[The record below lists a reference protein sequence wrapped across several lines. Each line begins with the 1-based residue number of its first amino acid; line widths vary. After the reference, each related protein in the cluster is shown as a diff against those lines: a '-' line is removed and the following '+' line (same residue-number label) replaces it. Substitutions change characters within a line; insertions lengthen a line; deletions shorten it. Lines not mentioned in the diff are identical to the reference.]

1 MKYYGQIG
9 FADTVET
16 VPGVW
21 SNQIF
26 ERNYYGDLIRNTR
39 RLSSS
44 DKVNDDINISNEFSI
59 LADPYANENFSK
71 MKYLTY
77 MNAKWKI
84 TDIRVE
90 FPRLILTVGGLY
102 NEQ

>member
-26 ERNYYGDLIRNTR
+26 ERNYYGDLVRNTR

-59 LADPYANENFSK
+59 LADPYANENFFK
-71 MKYLTY
+71 MKYITY
-77 MNAKWKI
+77 MGSKWKI
-84 TDIRVE
+84 TDVRVE
-90 FPRLILTVGGLY
+90 YPRLILTVGGLY

>member
-26 ERNYYGDLIRNTR
+26 ERNYYGDLVRNTR

-71 MKYLTY
+71 MKYLT
-77 MNAKWKI
+77 I
-84 TDIRVE
+84 
-90 FPRLILTVGGLY
+90 
-102 NEQ
+102 

>member
-26 ERNYYGDLIRNTR
+26 ERNYYGDLVRNTR

-59 LADPYANENFSK
+59 LADPYTNENFFK
-71 MKYLTY
+71 MKYITY
-77 MNAKWKI
+77 MGSKWKI
-84 TDIRVE
+84 TDVRVE

>member
-1 MKYYGQIG
+1 MKYHGQIG

-26 ERNYYGDLIRNTR
+26 ERNYYGDLVRNTR
-39 RLSSS
+39 RFSSQ

-59 LADPYANENFSK
+59 LADPYAKENFFK
-71 MKYLTY
+71 MKYITY
-77 MNAKWKI
+77 MGSKWKI
-84 TDIRVE
+84 TDVRVE

-102 NEQ
+102 NE

>member
-26 ERNYYGDLIRNTR
+26 ERNYYGDLVRNTR

-44 DKVNDDINISNEFSI
+44 DKVNDDINISNEF
-59 LADPYANENFSK
+59 
-71 MKYLTY
+71 
-77 MNAKWKI
+77 
-84 TDIRVE
+84 
-90 FPRLILTVGGLY
+90 
-102 NEQ
+102 

>member
-59 LADPYANENFSK
+59 LADPYASENFSK

>member
-21 SNQIF
+21 SNKIF
-26 ERNYYGDLIRNTR
+26 ERNYYGDLVRNTR

-44 DKVNDDINISNEFSI
+44 DKVNDDIVNTQANNEIYKQTKKYQLIVIDQNPQYIPSHYCISKFSI
-59 LADPYANENFSK
+59 IF
-71 MKYLTY
+71 
-77 MNAKWKI
+77 WRCC
-84 TDIRVE
+84 IR
-90 FPRLILTVGGLY
+90 
-102 NEQ
+102 